1 MNKYIYIIGT
11 VCILFVVATL
21 FIKLLPFLLVAGILI
36 YIITKLKERIN
47 INSKE
52 NNINRNQY
60 NSTNNNEYNIYNT
73 SDDYTNGKIIDVED
87 YEEVDNK

>member
-21 FIKLLPFLLVAGILI
+21 FIKLLPFLLAAGILI
-36 YIITKLKERIN
+36 YLITKLKERIN
-47 INSKE
+47 RNKK
-52 NNINRNQY
+52 NNITRNQY
-60 NSTNNNEYNIYNT
+60 NTTNNNEYNINNA